1 MLLLVPSGMINI
13 DQTLKGN
20 ITIRRYFN
28 FVSLFFTVL
37 VIINLTNI
45 HTKYQFFI
53 GASVALFVTIISTN
67 EIIKFLATC
76 TLLVYGFTALTY
88 LSIA

>member
-1 MLLLVPSGMINI
+1 MINI

-20 ITIRRYFN
+20 MTIRRYFN

-45 HTKYQFFI
+45 HKKYQFFI

>member
-1 MLLLVPSGMINI
+1 MINI

-20 ITIRRYFN
+20 MTIRRYFN
-28 FVSLFFTVL
+28 FVSLFFAVL

>member
-1 MLLLVPSGMINI
+1 MINI

>member
-1 MLLLVPSGMINI
+1 MINI

-20 ITIRRYFN
+20 ITIKRYFN

-53 GASVALFVTIISTN
+53 GASVALCVTIISTN

-76 TLLVYGFTALTY
+76 SLLVYGFTALTY
-88 LSIA
+88 LSIAW

>member
-1 MLLLVPSGMINI
+1 MINI

-45 HTKYQFFI
+45 HTKYQSFI

-88 LSIA
+88 LSIAW